1 MFTDRKVRKVMVA
14 TVMALAL
21 FMGLRIA
28 RGPLP
33 QLQSVTAADG
43 KLITLKG
50 WAFQANPIRF
60 RLEDRPF
67 ADLLSRWLP
76 SKLSRQLVRPSM
88 EVIVNHNPD
97 SKEHRVL
104 GVAFYSQDSSG
115 QREGVGTRVVVRDE
129 HGQAFDG
136 VLNYLGNSG
145 VFSLD
150 AFPRRGKEL
159 ELRLMDGEKELA
171 RFTIPNPAPG
181 PHPTWRPSP
190 LPIVAADREL
200 EVTLEKFTTDA
211 IQQRTACVFRVRS
224 QQQPTTEWLPISV
237 EISDATGNRWR
248 PGIAEKPS
256 PSKDGLQTLN
266 LFGGLWAEEE
276 AWKLRVEFAFPTAGA
291 EGKTS
296 RVVEFVAKPR
306 ATKRE

>member
-1 MFTDRKVRKVMVA
+1 
-14 TVMALAL
+14 MALAL
-21 FMGLRIA
+21 FVGIRIA
-28 RGPLP
+28 RTPLP
-33 QLQSVTAADG
+33 QLQSVTAPDG
-43 KLITLKG
+43 RVVTLKR
-50 WAFQANPIRF
+50 WTFQAGPVRY
-60 RLEDRPF
+60 RTEDLPF
-67 ADLLSRWLP
+67 SDLVFKILPAGLSRHV
-76 SKLSRQLVRPSM
+76 VRPSG
-88 EVIVNHNPD
+88 EVIANYNPD
-97 SKEHRVL
+97 SQTEPVL
-104 GVAFYSQDSSG
+104 SAAFYSYDASG
-115 QREGVGTRVVVRDE
+115 RPEGVGTRLIVTDDR
-129 HGQAFDG
+129 GQTFDA
-136 VLNYLGNSG
+136 VLNYLGNNG
-145 VFSLD
+145 VFSLE

-190 LPIVAADREL
+190 LPLVATDREL
-200 EVTLEKFTTDA
+200 EVTLEEFTTDA

-256 PSKDGLQTLN
+256 PSKHGLQSLS

-276 AWKLRVEFAFPTAGA
+276 AWKLRVEFAFPTPGV

-296 RVVEFVAKPR
+296 RVVEFLAKPLT
-306 ATKRE
+306 TKGE

>member
-67 ADLLSRWLP
+67 ADLLS
-76 SKLSRQLVRPSM
+76 
-88 EVIVNHNPD
+88 
-97 SKEHRVL
+97 
-104 GVAFYSQDSSG
+104 
-115 QREGVGTRVVVRDE
+115 
-129 HGQAFDG
+129 
-136 VLNYLGNSG
+136 SG

-190 LPIVAADREL
+190 LPIVATDREL
-200 EVTLEKFTTDA
+200 EVTLDEFTTDA

-306 ATKRE
+306 AAKRE